1 VGARVDVSSDAS
13 RRTLPQALILA
24 LLVDGTGA
32 FLAEESRGVQ
42 GDHAAEA
49 GDVLPDGAVAGTT
62 PNTTDAASDGSA
74 ALDGSMSA
82 PHSVEAL
89 VLPHTPGPPSA
100 PQMPVRPRHA
110 KPRQRAAEEV
120 RPPDLT
126 ERTAS
131 RGRHRAVSQLVHHG
145 LA

>member
-1 VGARVDVSSDAS
+1 VGARINVSSDAS

-24 LLVDGTGA
+24 LLVDGTAA
-32 FLAEESRGVQ
+32 FLAEESRSVQ
-42 GDHAAEA
+42 GDHAVEA

-62 PNTTDAASDGSA
+62 PNTTDAATDGSA
-74 ALDGSMSA
+74 ALDG
-82 PHSVEAL
+82 
-89 VLPHTPGPPSA
+89 PPSA
-100 PQMPVRPRHA
+100 PQLPVRPRHA
-110 KPRQRAAEEV
+110 KPRQRAAEQV

-145 LA
+145 PA